1 MISLPAEKSIEKFHG
16 INMSAPPPAP
26 MPENLI

>member
-1 MISLPAEKSIEKFHG
+1 MITLTAEKSIEKFHG
-16 INMSAPPPAP
+16 INMSAPPPGS